1 MIDRK
6 KFDKL
11 VKEYQNY
18 FTNHKGENGESYWE
32 EEEFKWRGI
41 KTFQDNWD
49 LDAQDLS
56 DMIKRSLNGVS
67 HMMVS
72 QARFPEGMI
81 EGFAEREPETVRAM
95 FKDLFDES
103 KDIVERFHSFKQK
116 SAELLER
123 VGNGAKNHF
132 QDERT
137 IALYLWLRYPDKYYV
152 YQYTQARNLS
162 VALGSDHSIV
172 KGRLDS
178 NIREWLTLYNEVT
191 ELMKQK
197 PEVRSWETQDMT
209 AEHYPDP
216 EYRMLTTDFA
226 YCYTERILKEQKA
239 EQEWEPKDYDPGITV
254 ANWVSLLADKEVYHE
269 SAKTVIERLLDY
281 GGQATCTQLAQ
292 KYGDNANTYNV
303 NSIAFAKKVYEKTHC
318 KLAEREDESIR
329 WWSILYMGKK
339 ADKGDDGVYTWK
351 LRPELTEA
359 LKIVNGE
366 EVPDEDTDTTE
377 YTKKDFLEEVFISKA
392 KYDTIC
398 AILSRK
404 KNIILQGAPGVGK
417 TFTAKRLAYSI
428 MGEKDDKRIQ
438 FVQFHQNYSY
448 EDFVE
453 GYKPKEDE
461 DGFRLQ
467 PGLFKAFCETAE
479 YEPDKPYFLIIDE
492 INRGNLSKIF
502 GELLML
508 IEAGY
513 RGQKVKLAYSKQE
526 FSVPENLYI
535 IGMMN
540 TADRSLAMIDYALRR
555 RFSFIDME
563 PGFDTD
569 GFKAR
574 AKTYNNPA
582 FDELIEVISGTD
594 GLNAAIAG
602 DPTLGNGFCIG
613 HSYFV
618 LGDGETCSDEL
629 LRDIVNYDILPM
641 LQEYWFDDAKKYQ
654 EWADKLHKAVNDGI
668 E

>member
-49 LDAQDLS
+49 IEAQDLS
-56 DMIKRSLNGVS
+56 DMIKRSLSGVS

-81 EGFAEREPETVRAM
+81 EDFAEREPDTVRVM

-103 KDIVERFHSFKQK
+103 KDIIERFHSFKQK
-116 SAELLER
+116 SADLLER

-137 IALYLWLRYPDKYYV
+137 IALYLWLAYPEKYYV

-162 VALGSDHSIV
+162 IALGSDHRII

-178 NIREWLTLYNEVT
+178 NIREWLALYNEVT

-197 PEVRSWETQDMT
+197 PEVRSWETQGMT
-209 AEHYPDP
+209 AEHYSDP
-216 EYRMLTTDFA
+216 EYRMLATDLA

-239 EQEWEPKDYDPGITV
+239 EQEWEPKDYNPGITV

-269 SAKTVIERLLDY
+269 SAKTVIERLVDY

-339 ADKGDDGVYTWK
+339 ADKEDDGVYIWK
-351 LRPELTEA
+351 LRPELAEA

-377 YTKKDFLEEVFISKA
+377 YTKKDFLEEVFISEA
-392 KYDTIC
+392 KYDELY
-398 AILSRK
+398 AVLMRK
-404 KNIILQGAPGVGK
+404 QNIILQGAPGVGK
-417 TFTAKRLAYSI
+417 TFAAKRLAYSI
-428 MGEKDDKRIQ
+428 MGQKNEDHIE
-438 FVQFHQNYSY
+438 FLQFHQNYAY

-453 GYKPKEDE
+453 GYKPAATGFILQDGIFKRFCKEAADAPDE
-461 DGFRLQ
+461 KF
-467 PGLFKAFCETAE
+467 FF
-479 YEPDKPYFLIIDE
+479 IIDE

-508 IEAGY
+508 IEKDY
-513 RGQKVKLAYSKQE
+513 RGQAATLPYSGRS
-526 FSVPENLYI
+526 FTVPKNLYI

-555 RFSFIDME
+555 RFSFVDME

-569 GFKAR
+569 GFNEYLNSKSSDTMKALVEEI
-574 AKTYNNPA
+574 KQ
-582 FDELIEVISGTD
+582 
-594 GLNAAIAG
+594 LNDDIKEK
-602 DPTLGNGFCIG
+602 LGKGFCIG

-618 LGDGETCSDEL
+618 FDEPCSDAL
-629 LRDIVNYDILPM
+629 LKSIVNYDILPM
-641 LQEYWFDDAKKYQ
+641 LAEYWFDDEEQY
-654 EWADKLHKAVNDGI
+654 EMWASRLNGVFENGSK
-668 E
+668 

>member
-49 LDAQDLS
+49 LDTQNLS
-56 DMIKRSLNGVS
+56 DMIKRSLYGVS

-81 EGFAEREPETVRAM
+81 EDFAEREPDTVRAM

-116 SAELLER
+116 SADLLER
-123 VGNGAKNHF
+123 VGNGAKSHF

-162 VALGSDHSIV
+162 IALGSDHRII

-178 NIREWLTLYNEVT
+178 NIREWLALYNEVT

-197 PEVRSWETQDMT
+197 PVVRNWETQGMT
-209 AEHYPDP
+209 AVHYPDP
-216 EYRMLTTDFA
+216 EYRMLATDLA

-239 EQEWEPKDYDPGITV
+239 EQEWEPKDYNPGITV

-269 SAKTVIERLLDY
+269 SAKTVIERLVDY

-339 ADKGDDGVYTWK
+339 ADKEDDGVYIWK
-351 LRPELTEA
+351 LRPELAEA

-377 YTKKDFLEEVFISKA
+377 YTKKDFLEEVFISEA
-392 KYDTIC
+392 KYDELY
-398 AILSRK
+398 AVLMRK
-404 KNIILQGAPGVGK
+404 QNIILQGAPGVGK
-417 TFTAKRLAYSI
+417 TFAAKRLAYSI
-428 MGEKDDKRIQ
+428 MGAKNDDHIQ

-453 GYKPKEDE
+453 GYRPAASGFVRTDGIFKRFCIDAADAPDE
-461 DGFRLQ
+461 KF
-467 PGLFKAFCETAE
+467 FF
-479 YEPDKPYFLIIDE
+479 IIDE

-508 IEAGY
+508 IEKDY
-513 RGQKVKLAYSKQE
+513 RGQAATLPYSGRS
-526 FSVPENLYI
+526 FTVPKNLYI

-555 RFSFIDME
+555 RFSFVDME

-569 GFKAR
+569 GFKEYMNSKGSSTMKALV
-574 AKTYNNPA
+574 
-582 FDELIEVISGTD
+582 EEVKQ
-594 GLNAAIAG
+594 LNVDIKEK
-602 DPTLGNGFCIG
+602 LGKGFCIG

-618 LGDGETCSDEL
+618 FDEPCSDAL
-629 LRDIVNYDILPM
+629 LKNIVNYDILPM
-641 LQEYWFDDAKKYQ
+641 LAEYWFDDEEQY
-654 EWADKLHKAVNDGI
+654 EMWASRLNGVFENGSK
-668 E
+668 

>member
-49 LDAQDLS
+49 IEAQDLS
-56 DMIKRSLNGVS
+56 DMIKRSLSGVS

-81 EGFAEREPETVRAM
+81 EDFAEREPDTVRVM

-103 KDIVERFHSFKQK
+103 KDIIERFHSFKQK
-116 SAELLER
+116 SADLLER

-137 IALYLWLRYPDKYYV
+137 IALYLWLAYPEKYYV

-162 VALGSDHSIV
+162 IALGSDHRII

-178 NIREWLTLYNEVT
+178 NIREWLALYNEVT

-197 PEVRSWETQDMT
+197 PEVRNWETQGMT
-209 AEHYPDP
+209 AVHYPDP
-216 EYRMLTTDFA
+216 EYRMLATDLA

-239 EQEWEPKDYDPGITV
+239 ELEWEPKDYNPGITV
-254 ANWVSLLADKEVYHE
+254 ENWVSLLANKEVYHE

-318 KLAEREDESIR
+318 KLAEREDESVR

-339 ADKGDDGVYTWK
+339 ADKDDDGVYIWK
-351 LRPELTEA
+351 LRPELAEA

-377 YTKKDFLEEVFISKA
+377 YTKKDFLEEVFISEA
-392 KYDTIC
+392 KYDEMY
-398 AILSRK
+398 AVLMRK
-404 KNIILQGAPGVGK
+404 QNIILQGAPGVGK
-417 TFTAKRLAYSI
+417 TFAAKRLAYSI
-428 MGEKDDKRIQ
+428 MGAKNDDHIQ

-453 GYKPKEDE
+453 GYRPAASGFVRTDGIFKRFCIDAADAPDE
-461 DGFRLQ
+461 KF
-467 PGLFKAFCETAE
+467 FF
-479 YEPDKPYFLIIDE
+479 IIDE

-508 IEAGY
+508 IEKDY
-513 RGQKVKLAYSKQE
+513 RGQAATLPYSGRS
-526 FSVPENLYI
+526 FTVPKNLYI

-555 RFSFIDME
+555 RFSFVDME
-563 PGFDTD
+563 PGFDTK
-569 GFKAR
+569 GFKEYLSSKGNTTMGALVE
-574 AKTYNNPA
+574 KVE
-582 FDELIEVISGTD
+582 ELNEDIKQ
-594 GLNAAIAG
+594 
-602 DPTLGNGFCIG
+602 TLGKGFCIG

-618 LGDGETCSDEL
+618 FDEPCSDTL
-629 LRDIVNYDILPM
+629 LRSIVKYDILPM
-641 LQEYWFDDAKKYQ
+641 LAEYWFDDEEQY
-654 EWADKLHKAVNDGI
+654 ETWASRLNGVFNNGSK
-668 E
+668 

>member
-6 KFDKL
+6 RFDKL

-56 DMIKRSLNGVS
+56 DMIKRSLHGVS

-81 EGFAEREPETVRAM
+81 EDFAEREPDTVRAM

-116 SAELLER
+116 SADLLER

-162 VALGSDHSIV
+162 IALGSDHRII

-178 NIREWLTLYNEVT
+178 NIREWLALYNEVT

-197 PEVRSWETQDMT
+197 PEVRNWETQGMT
-209 AEHYPDP
+209 AVHYPDP
-216 EYRMLTTDFA
+216 EYRMLATDLA

-239 EQEWEPKDYDPGITV
+239 EQEWEPKDYNPSITV
-254 ANWVSLLADKEVYHE
+254 ENWVSLLANKEVYHE

-318 KLAEREDESIR
+318 KLAEREDESAR

-339 ADKGDDGVYTWK
+339 ADKDDDGVYIWK
-351 LRPELTEA
+351 LRPELAEA

-377 YTKKDFLEEVFISKA
+377 YTKKDFLEEVFISEA
-392 KYDTIC
+392 KYDEMY
-398 AILSRK
+398 AVLMRK
-404 KNIILQGAPGVGK
+404 QNIILQGAPGVGK
-417 TFTAKRLAYSI
+417 TFAAKRLAYSI
-428 MGEKDDKRIQ
+428 MGAKNDDHIQ

-453 GYKPKEDE
+453 GYRPAASGFVRTDGIFKRFCIDAADAPDE
-461 DGFRLQ
+461 KF
-467 PGLFKAFCETAE
+467 FF
-479 YEPDKPYFLIIDE
+479 IIDE

-508 IEAGY
+508 IEKDY
-513 RGQKVKLAYSKQE
+513 RGQAATLPYSGRS
-526 FSVPENLYI
+526 FTVPKNLYI

-555 RFSFIDME
+555 RFSFVDME

-569 GFKAR
+569 GFKEYMSSKGSSTMKALV
-574 AKTYNNPA
+574 
-582 FDELIEVISGTD
+582 EEVKQ
-594 GLNAAIAG
+594 LNVDIKEK
-602 DPTLGNGFCIG
+602 LGKGFCIG

-618 LGDGETCSDEL
+618 FDEPCSDAL
-629 LRDIVNYDILPM
+629 LKNIVNYDILPM
-641 LQEYWFDDAKKYQ
+641 LAEYWFDDEEQY
-654 EWADKLHKAVNDGI
+654 EMWASRLNGVFENGSK
-668 E
+668 

>member
-49 LDAQDLS
+49 IEAQDLS
-56 DMIKRSLNGVS
+56 DMIKRSLSGVS

-81 EGFAEREPETVRAM
+81 EDFAEREPDTVRVM

-103 KDIVERFHSFKQK
+103 KDIIERFHSFKQK
-116 SAELLER
+116 SADLLER

-137 IALYLWLRYPDKYYV
+137 IALYLWLAYPEKYYV

-162 VALGSDHSIV
+162 IALGSDHRII

-178 NIREWLTLYNEVT
+178 NIREWLALYNEVT

-197 PEVRSWETQDMT
+197 PEVRSWETQGMT
-209 AEHYPDP
+209 AEHYSDP
-216 EYRMLTTDFA
+216 EYRMLATDLA

-239 EQEWEPKDYDPGITV
+239 EQEWEPKDYNPGITV

-269 SAKTVIERLLDY
+269 SAKTVIERLVDY

-339 ADKGDDGVYTWK
+339 ADKEDDGVYIWK
-351 LRPELTEA
+351 LRPELAEA

-377 YTKKDFLEEVFISKA
+377 YTKKDFLEEVFISEA
-392 KYDTIC
+392 KYDELY
-398 AILSRK
+398 AVLMRK
-404 KNIILQGAPGVGK
+404 QNIILQGAPGVGK
-417 TFTAKRLAYSI
+417 TFAAKRLAYSI
-428 MGEKDDKRIQ
+428 MGQKNEDHIE
-438 FVQFHQNYSY
+438 FLQFHQNYAY

-453 GYKPKEDE
+453 GYKPAATGFILQDGIFKRFCKEAADAPDE
-461 DGFRLQ
+461 KF
-467 PGLFKAFCETAE
+467 FF
-479 YEPDKPYFLIIDE
+479 IIDE

-508 IEAGY
+508 IEKDY
-513 RGQKVKLAYSKQE
+513 RGQAATLPYSGRS
-526 FSVPENLYI
+526 FTVPKNLYI

-555 RFSFIDME
+555 RFSFVDME

-569 GFKAR
+569 GFKE
-574 AKTYNNPA
+574 Y
-582 FDELIEVISGTD
+582 
-594 GLNAAIAG
+594 LNSKSSDTMKALVEEIKQLN
-602 DPTLGNGFCIG
+602 DDIKEKLGKGFCIG

-618 LGDGETCSDEL
+618 FDEPCSDAL
-629 LRDIVNYDILPM
+629 LKSIVNYDILPM
-641 LQEYWFDDAKKYQ
+641 LAEYWFDDEEQY
-654 EWADKLHKAVNDGI
+654 EMWASRLNGVFENGSK
-668 E
+668 

>member
-18 FTNHKGENGESYWE
+18 FTNHKGEDGESYWD

-49 LDAQDLS
+49 LEAPDLA

-81 EGFAEREPETVRAM
+81 EGFAEREPDTVRAM

-116 SAELLER
+116 SADLLER

-162 VALGSDHSIV
+162 IALGSDHRII

-178 NIREWLTLYNEVT
+178 NIREWLALYNEVT

-197 PEVRSWETQDMT
+197 PEVRNWETQGMT
-209 AEHYPDP
+209 AVHYPDP
-216 EYRMLTTDFA
+216 EYRMLATDLA

-239 EQEWEPKDYDPGITV
+239 EQEWEPKDYNPGITV
-254 ANWVSLLADKEVYHE
+254 ENWVSLLANKEVYHE

-318 KLAEREDESIR
+318 KLAEREDESVR

-339 ADKGDDGVYTWK
+339 ADKDDDGVYIWK
-351 LRPELTEA
+351 LRPELAEA

-377 YTKKDFLEEVFISKA
+377 YTKKDFLEEVFISEA
-392 KYDTIC
+392 KYDEMY
-398 AILSRK
+398 AVLMRK
-404 KNIILQGAPGVGK
+404 QNIILQGAPGVGK
-417 TFTAKRLAYSI
+417 TFVAKRLAYSI
-428 MGEKDDKRIQ
+428 MGAKNDDHIQ

-453 GYKPKEDE
+453 GYRPAASGFIRTDGIFKRFCIDAADAPDE
-461 DGFRLQ
+461 KF
-467 PGLFKAFCETAE
+467 FF
-479 YEPDKPYFLIIDE
+479 IIDE

-508 IEAGY
+508 IEKDY
-513 RGQKVKLAYSKQE
+513 RGQAATLPYSGRS
-526 FSVPENLYI
+526 FTVPKNLYI

-555 RFSFIDME
+555 RFSFVDMA

-569 GFKAR
+569 GFKEYMNSKGSSTMKALV
-574 AKTYNNPA
+574 
-582 FDELIEVISGTD
+582 EEVKQ
-594 GLNAAIAG
+594 LNVDIKEK
-602 DPTLGNGFCIG
+602 LGKGFCIG

-618 LGDGETCSDEL
+618 FDEPCSDAL
-629 LRDIVNYDILPM
+629 LKNIVNYDILPM
-641 LQEYWFDDAKKYQ
+641 LAEYWFDDEEQY
-654 EWADKLHKAVNDGI
+654 EMWASRLNGVFENGSK
-668 E
+668 

>member
-49 LDAQDLS
+49 IEAEDLS

-81 EGFAEREPETVRAM
+81 EGFAEQEPDTVRAM

-116 SAELLER
+116 SADLLER

-162 VALGSDHSIV
+162 IALGSDHRII

-178 NIREWLTLYNEVT
+178 NIREWLALYNEVT

-197 PEVRSWETQDMT
+197 PEVRNWETQGMT
-209 AEHYPDP
+209 AVHYPDP
-216 EYRMLTTDFA
+216 EYRMLATDLA

-239 EQEWEPKDYDPGITV
+239 EQEWEPKDYTPGITV

-269 SAKTVIERLLDY
+269 SAKTVIERLVDY

-339 ADKGDDGVYTWK
+339 ADKEDDGVYIWK
-351 LRPELTEA
+351 LRPELAEA

-377 YTKKDFLEEVFISKA
+377 YTKKDFLEEVFISEA
-392 KYDTIC
+392 KYDEMY
-398 AILSRK
+398 AVLMRK
-404 KNIILQGAPGVGK
+404 QNIILQGAPGVGK
-417 TFTAKRLAYSI
+417 TFAAKRLAYSI
-428 MGEKDDKRIQ
+428 MGAKNDDHIQ

-453 GYKPKEDE
+453 GYRPAASGFVRTDGIFKRFCIDAADVPDE
-461 DGFRLQ
+461 KF
-467 PGLFKAFCETAE
+467 FF
-479 YEPDKPYFLIIDE
+479 IIDE

-508 IEAGY
+508 IEKDY
-513 RGQKVKLAYSKQE
+513 RGQAATLPYSGRS
-526 FSVPENLYI
+526 FTVPKNLYI

-569 GFKAR
+569 GFKEYMSSKGSSTMKALV
-574 AKTYNNPA
+574 
-582 FDELIEVISGTD
+582 EEVKQ
-594 GLNAAIAG
+594 LNVDIKEK
-602 DPTLGNGFCIG
+602 LGKGFCIG

-618 LGDGETCSDEL
+618 FDEPCSDEL
-629 LRDIVNYDILPM
+629 LKNIVNYDILPM
-641 LQEYWFDDAKKYQ
+641 LAEYWFDDEEQY
-654 EWADKLHKAVNDGI
+654 EMWASRLNGVFENGSK
-668 E
+668 

>member
-49 LDAQDLS
+49 IEAQDLS
-56 DMIKRSLNGVS
+56 DMIKRSLSGVS

-81 EGFAEREPETVRAM
+81 EDFAEREPDTVRVM

-103 KDIVERFHSFKQK
+103 KDIIERFHSFKQK
-116 SAELLER
+116 SADLLER

-137 IALYLWLRYPDKYYV
+137 IALYLWLAYPEKYYV

-162 VALGSDHSIV
+162 IALGSDHRII

-178 NIREWLTLYNEVT
+178 NIREWLALYNEVT

-197 PEVRSWETQDMT
+197 PEVRSWETQGMT
-209 AEHYPDP
+209 AEHYSDP
-216 EYRMLTTDFA
+216 EYRMLATDLA

-239 EQEWEPKDYDPGITV
+239 EQEWEPKDYNPGITV

-269 SAKTVIERLLDY
+269 SAKTVIERLVDY

-339 ADKGDDGVYTWK
+339 ANKEDDGVYIWK
-351 LRPELTEA
+351 LRPELAEA

-377 YTKKDFLEEVFISKA
+377 YTKKDFLEEVFISEA
-392 KYDTIC
+392 KYDELY
-398 AILSRK
+398 AVLMRK
-404 KNIILQGAPGVGK
+404 QNIILQGAPGVGK
-417 TFTAKRLAYSI
+417 TFAAKRLAYSI
-428 MGEKDDKRIQ
+428 MGQKNEDHIE
-438 FVQFHQNYSY
+438 FLQFHQNYAY

-453 GYKPKEDE
+453 GYKPAATGFILQDGIFKRFCKEAADAPDE
-461 DGFRLQ
+461 KF
-467 PGLFKAFCETAE
+467 FF
-479 YEPDKPYFLIIDE
+479 IIDE

-508 IEAGY
+508 IEKDY
-513 RGQKVKLAYSKQE
+513 RGQAAMLPYSGRS
-526 FSVPENLYI
+526 FTVPKNLYI

-555 RFSFIDME
+555 RFSFVDME
-563 PGFDTD
+563 PGFDTK
-569 GFKAR
+569 GFKEYLSSKGNTTMGALVE
-574 AKTYNNPA
+574 KVE
-582 FDELIEVISGTD
+582 ELNEDIKQ
-594 GLNAAIAG
+594 
-602 DPTLGNGFCIG
+602 TLGKGFCIG

-618 LGDGETCSDEL
+618 FDEPCSDTL
-629 LRDIVNYDILPM
+629 LRSIVKYDILPM
-641 LQEYWFDDAKKYQ
+641 LAEYWFDDEEQY
-654 EWADKLHKAVNDGI
+654 ETWASRLNGVFNNGSK
-668 E
+668 

>member
-49 LDAQDLS
+49 IEAQDLS
-56 DMIKRSLNGVS
+56 DMIKRSLSGVS

-81 EGFAEREPETVRAM
+81 EDFAEREPDTVRVM

-103 KDIVERFHSFKQK
+103 KDIIERFHSFKQK
-116 SAELLER
+116 SADLLER

-137 IALYLWLRYPDKYYV
+137 IALYLWLAYPEKYYV

-162 VALGSDHSIV
+162 IALGSDYRII

-178 NIREWLTLYNEVT
+178 NIREWLALYNEVT

-197 PEVRSWETQDMT
+197 PEVRSWETQGMT
-209 AEHYPDP
+209 AEHYSDP
-216 EYRMLTTDFA
+216 EYRMLATDLA

-239 EQEWEPKDYDPGITV
+239 EQEWEPKDYNPGITV

-269 SAKTVIERLLDY
+269 SAKTVIERLVDY

-339 ADKGDDGVYTWK
+339 ADKEDDGVYIWK
-351 LRPELTEA
+351 LRPELAEA

-377 YTKKDFLEEVFISKA
+377 YTKKDFLEEVFISEA
-392 KYDTIC
+392 KYDELY
-398 AILSRK
+398 AVLMRK
-404 KNIILQGAPGVGK
+404 QNIILQGAPGVGK
-417 TFTAKRLAYSI
+417 TFAAKRLAYSI
-428 MGEKDDKRIQ
+428 MGQKNEDHIE
-438 FVQFHQNYSY
+438 FLQFHQNYAY

-453 GYKPKEDE
+453 GYKPAATGFILQDGIFKRFCKEAADAPDE
-461 DGFRLQ
+461 KF
-467 PGLFKAFCETAE
+467 FF
-479 YEPDKPYFLIIDE
+479 IIDE

-508 IEAGY
+508 IEKDY
-513 RGQKVKLAYSKQE
+513 RGQAATLPYSGRS
-526 FSVPENLYI
+526 FTVPKNLYI

-555 RFSFIDME
+555 RFSFVDME
-563 PGFDTD
+563 PGFDTK
-569 GFKAR
+569 GFKEYLSSKGNTTMGALVE
-574 AKTYNNPA
+574 KVE
-582 FDELIEVISGTD
+582 ELNEDIKQ
-594 GLNAAIAG
+594 
-602 DPTLGNGFCIG
+602 TLGKGFCIG

-618 LGDGETCSDEL
+618 FDEPCSDTL
-629 LRDIVNYDILPM
+629 LRSIVKYDILPM
-641 LQEYWFDDAKKYQ
+641 LAEYWFDDEEQY
-654 EWADKLHKAVNDGI
+654 ETWASRLNGVFNNGSK
-668 E
+668 

>member
-81 EGFAEREPETVRAM
+81 EGFAEQEPDTVRAM

-116 SAELLER
+116 SADLLER

-162 VALGSDHSIV
+162 IALGSDHRII

-178 NIREWLTLYNEVT
+178 NIREWLALYNEVT

-197 PEVRSWETQDMT
+197 PEVRSWETQGMT
-209 AEHYPDP
+209 AEHYSDP
-216 EYRMLTTDFA
+216 EYRMLATDLA

-239 EQEWEPKDYDPGITV
+239 EQEWEPKDYTPGITV
-254 ANWVSLLADKEVYHE
+254 ANWVSLLADKEVYPE
-269 SAKTVIERLLDY
+269 SAKTVIERLVDY

-339 ADKGDDGVYTWK
+339 ANKEDDGVYIWK
-351 LRPELTEA
+351 LRPELAEA

-377 YTKKDFLEEVFISKA
+377 YTKKDFLEEVFISEA
-392 KYDTIC
+392 KYDEMY
-398 AILSRK
+398 AVLMRK
-404 KNIILQGAPGVGK
+404 QNIILQGAPGVGK
-417 TFTAKRLAYSI
+417 TFAAKRLAYSI
-428 MGEKDDKRIQ
+428 MGAKNDDHIQ

-453 GYKPKEDE
+453 GYRPAASGFIRTDGIFKRFCHDAVDAPDE
-461 DGFRLQ
+461 KF
-467 PGLFKAFCETAE
+467 FF
-479 YEPDKPYFLIIDE
+479 IIDE

-508 IEAGY
+508 IEKDY
-513 RGQKVKLAYSKQE
+513 RAQAATLPYSGRS
-526 FSVPENLYI
+526 FTVPKNLYI

-569 GFKAR
+569 GFKEYMSSKGSSTMKALV
-574 AKTYNNPA
+574 
-582 FDELIEVISGTD
+582 EEVKQ
-594 GLNAAIAG
+594 LNVDIKEK
-602 DPTLGNGFCIG
+602 LGKGFCIG

-618 LGDGETCSDEL
+618 FDEPCSDAL
-629 LRDIVNYDILPM
+629 LKNMVNYDILPM
-641 LQEYWFDDAKKYQ
+641 LAEYWYDDEEQY
-654 EWADKLHKAVNDGI
+654 EMWASRLNGVFENGSK
-668 E
+668 

>member
-18 FTNHKGENGESYWE
+18 FTNHKGEDGESYWD

-49 LDAQDLS
+49 LEAPDLA

-81 EGFAEREPETVRAM
+81 EGFAEREPDTVRAM

-116 SAELLER
+116 SADLLER

-152 YQYTQARNLS
+152 YQYTQARNFS
-162 VALGSDHSIV
+162 IALGSDHRII

-178 NIREWLTLYNEVT
+178 NIREWLALYNEVT

-197 PEVRSWETQDMT
+197 PEVRNWETQGMT

-216 EYRMLTTDFA
+216 EYRMLATDLA
-226 YCYTERILKEQKA
+226 YCYTERILKGQKE
-239 EQEWEPKDYDPGITV
+239 EQEWEPKDYNPGITV
-254 ANWVSLLADKEVYHE
+254 ANWISLLANKEVYHE
-269 SAKTVIERLLDY
+269 SAKTVIERLVDY

-339 ADKGDDGVYTWK
+339 ADKEDDGVYIWK
-351 LRPELTEA
+351 LRPELAEA

-377 YTKKDFLEEVFISKA
+377 YTKKDFLEEVFISEA
-392 KYDTIC
+392 KYDEMY
-398 AILSRK
+398 AVLMRK
-404 KNIILQGAPGVGK
+404 QNIILQGAPGVGK
-417 TFTAKRLAYSI
+417 TFVAKRLAYSI
-428 MGEKDDKRIQ
+428 MGAKNDDHIQ

-453 GYKPKEDE
+453 GYRPDASGFIRTDGIFKRFCIDAADAPDE
-461 DGFRLQ
+461 KF
-467 PGLFKAFCETAE
+467 FF
-479 YEPDKPYFLIIDE
+479 IIDE

-508 IEAGY
+508 IEKDY
-513 RGQKVKLAYSKQE
+513 RGQAATLPYSGRS
-526 FSVPENLYI
+526 FTVPKNLYI

-555 RFSFIDME
+555 RFSFVDMA

-569 GFKAR
+569 GFKEYMNSKGSSTMKALV
-574 AKTYNNPA
+574 
-582 FDELIEVISGTD
+582 EEVKQ
-594 GLNAAIAG
+594 LNVDIKEK
-602 DPTLGNGFCIG
+602 LGKGFCIG

-618 LGDGETCSDEL
+618 FDEPCSDAL
-629 LRDIVNYDILPM
+629 LKNIVNYDILPM
-641 LQEYWFDDAKKYQ
+641 LAEYWFDDEEQY
-654 EWADKLHKAVNDGI
+654 EMWASRLNGVFENGSK
-668 E
+668 

>member
-11 VKEYQNY
+11 VKKYQNY

-32 EEEFKWRGI
+32 EEKFKWRGI

-49 LDAQDLS
+49 LDTQNLS
-56 DMIKRSLNGVS
+56 DMIKRSLYGVS

-81 EGFAEREPETVRAM
+81 EDFAEREPDTVRAM

-116 SAELLER
+116 SADLLER

-162 VALGSDHSIV
+162 IALGSDHRII

-178 NIREWLTLYNEVT
+178 NIREWLALYNEVT

-197 PEVRSWETQDMT
+197 PVVRNWETQGMT
-209 AEHYPDP
+209 AVHYPDP
-216 EYRMLTTDFA
+216 EYRMLATDLA

-239 EQEWEPKDYDPGITV
+239 EQEWEPKDYNPGITV

-269 SAKTVIERLLDY
+269 SAKTVIERLVDY

-339 ADKGDDGVYTWK
+339 ADKEDDGVYIWK
-351 LRPELTEA
+351 LRPELAEA

-377 YTKKDFLEEVFISKA
+377 YTKKDFLEEVFISET
-392 KYDTIC
+392 KYDELY
-398 AILSRK
+398 AVLMRK
-404 KNIILQGAPGVGK
+404 QNIILQGAPGVGK
-417 TFTAKRLAYSI
+417 TFAAKRLAYSI
-428 MGEKDDKRIQ
+428 MGAKNDDHIQ

-453 GYKPKEDE
+453 GYRPAASGFVRTDGIFKRFCIDAADAPDE
-461 DGFRLQ
+461 KF
-467 PGLFKAFCETAE
+467 FF
-479 YEPDKPYFLIIDE
+479 IIDE

-508 IEAGY
+508 IEKDY
-513 RGQKVKLAYSKQE
+513 RGQAATLPYSGRS
-526 FSVPENLYI
+526 FTVPKNLYI

-555 RFSFIDME
+555 RFSFVDME

-569 GFKAR
+569 GFKEYMNSKGSSTMKALV
-574 AKTYNNPA
+574 
-582 FDELIEVISGTD
+582 EEVKQ
-594 GLNAAIAG
+594 LNVDIKEK
-602 DPTLGNGFCIG
+602 LGKGFCIG

-618 LGDGETCSDEL
+618 FDEPCSDAL
-629 LRDIVNYDILPM
+629 LKNIVNYDILPM
-641 LQEYWFDDAKKYQ
+641 LAEYWFDDEEQY
-654 EWADKLHKAVNDGI
+654 EMWASRLNGVFENGSK
-668 E
+668 

>member
-49 LDAQDLS
+49 IEAQDLS
-56 DMIKRSLNGVS
+56 DMIKRSLSGVS

-81 EGFAEREPETVRAM
+81 EDFAEREPDTVRVM

-103 KDIVERFHSFKQK
+103 KDIIERFHSFKQK
-116 SAELLER
+116 SADLLER

-137 IALYLWLRYPDKYYV
+137 IALYLWLAYPEKYYV

-162 VALGSDHSIV
+162 IALGSDHRII

-178 NIREWLTLYNEVT
+178 NIREWLALYNEVT

-197 PEVRSWETQDMT
+197 PEVRSWETQGMT
-209 AEHYPDP
+209 AEHYSDP
-216 EYRMLTTDFA
+216 EYRMLATDLA

-239 EQEWEPKDYDPGITV
+239 EQEWEPKDYNPGITV

-269 SAKTVIERLLDY
+269 SAKTVIERLVDY

-339 ADKGDDGVYTWK
+339 ADKEDDGVYIWK
-351 LRPELTEA
+351 LRPELAEA

-377 YTKKDFLEEVFISKA
+377 YTKKDFLEEVFISEA
-392 KYDTIC
+392 KYDEMY
-398 AILSRK
+398 AVLMRK
-404 KNIILQGAPGVGK
+404 QNIILQGAPGVGK
-417 TFTAKRLAYSI
+417 TFAAKRLAYSI
-428 MGEKDDKRIQ
+428 MGAKNDDHIQ

-453 GYKPKEDE
+453 GYRPAASGFVRTDGIFKRFCIDAADAPDE
-461 DGFRLQ
+461 KF
-467 PGLFKAFCETAE
+467 FF
-479 YEPDKPYFLIIDE
+479 IIDE

-508 IEAGY
+508 IEKDY
-513 RGQKVKLAYSKQE
+513 RGQAATLPYSGRS
-526 FSVPENLYI
+526 FTVPKNLYI

-540 TADRSLAMIDYALRR
+540 TADRSLAMIDHALRR
-555 RFSFIDME
+555 RFSFVDME

-569 GFKAR
+569 GFKEYMNSKGSSTMKALV
-574 AKTYNNPA
+574 
-582 FDELIEVISGTD
+582 EEVKQ
-594 GLNAAIAG
+594 LNVDIKEK
-602 DPTLGNGFCIG
+602 LGKGFCIG

-618 LGDGETCSDEL
+618 FDEPCSDAL
-629 LRDIVNYDILPM
+629 LKNIVNYDILPM
-641 LQEYWFDDAKKYQ
+641 LAEYWFDDEEQY
-654 EWADKLHKAVNDGI
+654 EMWASRLNGVFENGSK
-668 E
+668 

>member
-11 VKEYQNY
+11 VKKYQNY

-49 LDAQDLS
+49 LDTQNLS
-56 DMIKRSLNGVS
+56 DMIKRSLYGVS

-81 EGFAEREPETVRAM
+81 EDFAEREPDTVRAM

-103 KDIVERFHSFKQK
+103 RDIVERFHSFKQK
-116 SAELLER
+116 SADLLER

-162 VALGSDHSIV
+162 IALGSDHRII

-178 NIREWLTLYNEVT
+178 NIREWLALYNEVT

-197 PEVRSWETQDMT
+197 PVVRNWETQGMT
-209 AEHYPDP
+209 AVHYPDP
-216 EYRMLTTDFA
+216 EYRMLATDLA

-239 EQEWEPKDYDPGITV
+239 EQEWEPKDYNPGITV

-269 SAKTVIERLLDY
+269 SAKTVIERLVDY

-339 ADKGDDGVYTWK
+339 ADKEDDGVYIWK
-351 LRPELTEA
+351 LRPELAEA

-377 YTKKDFLEEVFISKA
+377 YTKKDFLEEVFISEA
-392 KYDTIC
+392 KYDELY
-398 AILSRK
+398 AVLMRK
-404 KNIILQGAPGVGK
+404 QNIILQGAPGVGK
-417 TFTAKRLAYSI
+417 TFAAKRLAYSI
-428 MGEKDDKRIQ
+428 MGAKNDDHIQ

-453 GYKPKEDE
+453 GYRPAASGFVRTDGIFKRFCIDAADAPDE
-461 DGFRLQ
+461 KF
-467 PGLFKAFCETAE
+467 FF
-479 YEPDKPYFLIIDE
+479 IIDE

-508 IEAGY
+508 IEKDY
-513 RGQKVKLAYSKQE
+513 RGQAATLPYSGRS
-526 FSVPENLYI
+526 FTVPKNLYI

-555 RFSFIDME
+555 RFSFVDME

-569 GFKAR
+569 GFKEYMNSKGSSTMKALV
-574 AKTYNNPA
+574 
-582 FDELIEVISGTD
+582 EEVKQ
-594 GLNAAIAG
+594 LNVDIKEK
-602 DPTLGNGFCIG
+602 LGKGFCIG

-618 LGDGETCSDEL
+618 FDEPCSDAL
-629 LRDIVNYDILPM
+629 LKNIVNYDIFPM
-641 LQEYWFDDAKKYQ
+641 LAEYWFDDEEQY
-654 EWADKLHKAVNDGI
+654 EMWASRLNGVFENGSK
-668 E
+668 

>member
-49 LDAQDLS
+49 LDAQNFS
-56 DMIKRSLNGVS
+56 DMIKRSLRGVS

-81 EGFAEREPETVRAM
+81 EGFAEREPDTVRAM

-116 SAELLER
+116 SADLLER

-162 VALGSDHSIV
+162 IALGSDHRII

-178 NIREWLTLYNEVT
+178 NIREWLALYNEVT
-191 ELMKQK
+191 ELMEQK
-197 PEVRSWETQDMT
+197 PEVRNWETQGMT
-209 AEHYPDP
+209 AVHYPDP
-216 EYRMLTTDFA
+216 EYRMLATDLA

-239 EQEWEPKDYDPGITV
+239 EQEWEPKDYNPGITV
-254 ANWVSLLADKEVYHE
+254 ENWVSLLANNEVYHE

-339 ADKGDDGVYTWK
+339 ANKEDDGVYIWK
-351 LRPELTEA
+351 LRPELAEA

-377 YTKKDFLEEVFISKA
+377 YTKKDFLEEVFISEA
-392 KYDTIC
+392 KYDEMY
-398 AILSRK
+398 AVLMRK
-404 KNIILQGAPGVGK
+404 QNIILQGAPGVGK
-417 TFTAKRLAYSI
+417 TFAAKRLAYSI
-428 MGEKDDKRIQ
+428 MGAKNDDHIQ

-453 GYKPKEDE
+453 GYRPAASGFVRTDGIFKRFCIDAADAPDE
-461 DGFRLQ
+461 KF
-467 PGLFKAFCETAE
+467 FF
-479 YEPDKPYFLIIDE
+479 IIDE

-508 IEAGY
+508 IEKDY
-513 RGQKVKLAYSKQE
+513 RGQAATLPYSGRS
-526 FSVPENLYI
+526 FTVPKNLYI

-555 RFSFIDME
+555 RFSFVDME

-569 GFKAR
+569 GFKEYMNSKGSSTMKALV
-574 AKTYNNPA
+574 
-582 FDELIEVISGTD
+582 EEVKQ
-594 GLNAAIAG
+594 LNVDIKEK
-602 DPTLGNGFCIG
+602 LGKGFCIG

-618 LGDGETCSDEL
+618 FDEPCSDAL
-629 LRDIVNYDILPM
+629 LKNIVNYDILPM
-641 LQEYWFDDAKKYQ
+641 LAEYWFDDEEQY
-654 EWADKLHKAVNDGI
+654 EMWASRLNGVFENGSK
-668 E
+668 

>member
-41 KTFQDNWD
+41 KTFQDNWNIE
-49 LDAQDLS
+49 AQDLS
-56 DMIKRSLNGVS
+56 DMIKRSLSGVS

-81 EGFAEREPETVRAM
+81 EDFAEREPDTVRVM

-103 KDIVERFHSFKQK
+103 KDIIERFHSFKQK
-116 SAELLER
+116 SADLLER

-137 IALYLWLRYPDKYYV
+137 IALYLWLAYPEKYYV

-162 VALGSDHSIV
+162 IALGSDHRII

-178 NIREWLTLYNEVT
+178 NIREWLALYNEVT

-197 PEVRSWETQDMT
+197 PEVRSWETQGMT
-209 AEHYPDP
+209 AEHYSDP
-216 EYRMLTTDFA
+216 EYRMLATDLA

-239 EQEWEPKDYDPGITV
+239 EQEWEPKDYNPGITV

-269 SAKTVIERLLDY
+269 SAKTVIERLVDY

-339 ADKGDDGVYTWK
+339 ADKEDDGVYIWK
-351 LRPELTEA
+351 LRPELAEA

-377 YTKKDFLEEVFISKA
+377 YTKKDFLEEVFISEA
-392 KYDTIC
+392 KYDELY
-398 AILSRK
+398 AVLMRK
-404 KNIILQGAPGVGK
+404 QNIILQGAPGVGK
-417 TFTAKRLAYSI
+417 TFAAKRLAYSI
-428 MGEKDDKRIQ
+428 MGQKNEDHIE
-438 FVQFHQNYSY
+438 FLQFHQNYAY

-453 GYKPKEDE
+453 GYKPAATGFILQDGIFKRFCKEAADAPDE
-461 DGFRLQ
+461 KF
-467 PGLFKAFCETAE
+467 FF
-479 YEPDKPYFLIIDE
+479 IIDE

-508 IEAGY
+508 IEKDY
-513 RGQKVKLAYSKQE
+513 RGQAAMLPYSGRS
-526 FSVPENLYI
+526 FTVPKNLYI

-555 RFSFIDME
+555 RFSFVDME
-563 PGFDTD
+563 PGFDTK
-569 GFKAR
+569 GFKEYLSSKGNTTMGALVE
-574 AKTYNNPA
+574 KVE
-582 FDELIEVISGTD
+582 ELNEDIKQ
-594 GLNAAIAG
+594 
-602 DPTLGNGFCIG
+602 TLGKGFCIG

-618 LGDGETCSDEL
+618 FDEPCSDTL
-629 LRDIVNYDILPM
+629 LRSIVKYDILPM
-641 LQEYWFDDAKKYQ
+641 LAEYWFDDEEQY
-654 EWADKLHKAVNDGI
+654 ETWASRLNGVFNNGSK
-668 E
+668 

>member
-49 LDAQDLS
+49 LDTQNLS
-56 DMIKRSLNGVS
+56 DMIKRSLYGVS

-81 EGFAEREPETVRAM
+81 EDFAEREPDTVRAM

-116 SAELLER
+116 SANLLER

-162 VALGSDHSIV
+162 IALGSDHRII

-178 NIREWLTLYNEVT
+178 NIREWLALYNEVT

-197 PEVRSWETQDMT
+197 PEVRNWETQGMT
-209 AEHYPDP
+209 AVHYPDP
-216 EYRMLTTDFA
+216 EYRMLATDLA

-239 EQEWEPKDYDPGITV
+239 EQEWEPKDYNPGITV
-254 ANWVSLLADKEVYHE
+254 ENWVSLLANNEVYHE

-339 ADKGDDGVYTWK
+339 ANKEDDGVYIWK
-351 LRPELTEA
+351 LRPELAEA

-377 YTKKDFLEEVFISKA
+377 YTKKDFLEEVFISEA
-392 KYDTIC
+392 KYDEMY
-398 AILSRK
+398 AVLMRK
-404 KNIILQGAPGVGK
+404 QNIILQGAPGVGK
-417 TFTAKRLAYSI
+417 TFAAKRLAYSI
-428 MGEKDDKRIQ
+428 MGAKNDDHIQ

-453 GYKPKEDE
+453 GYRPAASGFVRTDGIFKRFCIDAADAPDE
-461 DGFRLQ
+461 KF
-467 PGLFKAFCETAE
+467 FF
-479 YEPDKPYFLIIDE
+479 IIDE

-508 IEAGY
+508 IEKDY
-513 RGQKVKLAYSKQE
+513 RGQAATLPYSGRS
-526 FSVPENLYI
+526 FTVPKNLYI

-555 RFSFIDME
+555 RFSFVDMK

-569 GFKAR
+569 GFKEYMNSKGSSTMKALV
-574 AKTYNNPA
+574 
-582 FDELIEVISGTD
+582 EEVKQ
-594 GLNAAIAG
+594 LNVDIKEK
-602 DPTLGNGFCIG
+602 LGKGFCIG

-618 LGDGETCSDEL
+618 FDEPCSDAL
-629 LRDIVNYDILPM
+629 LRNIVNFDILPM
-641 LQEYWFDDAKKYQ
+641 LAEYWFDDEEQY
-654 EWADKLHKAVNDGI
+654 EMWASRLNGVFENGSK
-668 E
+668 

>member
-11 VKEYQNY
+11 VKKYQNY

-49 LDAQDLS
+49 LDTQNLS
-56 DMIKRSLNGVS
+56 DMIKRSLYGVS

-81 EGFAEREPETVRAM
+81 EDFAEREPDTVRAM

-116 SAELLER
+116 SADLLER

-162 VALGSDHSIV
+162 IALGSDHRII

-178 NIREWLTLYNEVT
+178 NIREWLALYNEVT

-197 PEVRSWETQDMT
+197 PVVRNWETQGMT
-209 AEHYPDP
+209 AVHYPDP
-216 EYRMLTTDFA
+216 EYRMLATDLA

-239 EQEWEPKDYDPGITV
+239 EQEWEPKDYNPGITV
-254 ANWVSLLADKEVYHE
+254 ANWVSVLADKEVYHE
-269 SAKTVIERLLDY
+269 SAKTVIERLVDY

-339 ADKGDDGVYTWK
+339 ADKEDDGVYIWK
-351 LRPELTEA
+351 LRPELAEA

-377 YTKKDFLEEVFISKA
+377 YTKKDFLEEVFISEA
-392 KYDTIC
+392 KYDELY
-398 AILSRK
+398 AVLMRK
-404 KNIILQGAPGVGK
+404 QNIILQGAPGVGK
-417 TFTAKRLAYSI
+417 TFAAKRLAYSI
-428 MGEKDDKRIQ
+428 MGAKNDDHIQ

-453 GYKPKEDE
+453 GYRPAASGFVRTDGIFKRFCIDAADAPDE
-461 DGFRLQ
+461 KF
-467 PGLFKAFCETAE
+467 FF
-479 YEPDKPYFLIIDE
+479 IIDE

-508 IEAGY
+508 IEKDY
-513 RGQKVKLAYSKQE
+513 RGQAATLPYSGRS
-526 FSVPENLYI
+526 FTVPKNLYI

-555 RFSFIDME
+555 RFSFVDME

-569 GFKAR
+569 GFKEYMNSKGSSTMKALV
-574 AKTYNNPA
+574 
-582 FDELIEVISGTD
+582 EEVKQ
-594 GLNAAIAG
+594 LNVDIKEK
-602 DPTLGNGFCIG
+602 LGKGFCIG

-618 LGDGETCSDEL
+618 FDEPCSDAL
-629 LRDIVNYDILPM
+629 LKNIVNYDILPM
-641 LQEYWFDDAKKYQ
+641 LAEYWFDDEEQY
-654 EWADKLHKAVNDGI
+654 EMWASRLNGVFENGSK
-668 E
+668 

>member
-18 FTNHKGENGESYWE
+18 FTNHKGENCESYWE

-49 LDAQDLS
+49 LDTQNLS
-56 DMIKRSLNGVS
+56 DMIKRSLYGVS

-81 EGFAEREPETVRAM
+81 EDFAEREPDTVRAM

-116 SAELLER
+116 SADLLER

-162 VALGSDHSIV
+162 IALGSDHRII

-178 NIREWLTLYNEVT
+178 NIREWLALYNEVT

-197 PEVRSWETQDMT
+197 PEVRNWETQGMT
-209 AEHYPDP
+209 AVHYPDP
-216 EYRMLTTDFA
+216 EYRMLATDLA

-239 EQEWEPKDYDPGITV
+239 EQEWEPKDYNPGITV
-254 ANWVSLLADKEVYHE
+254 ENWVSLLANNEVYHE
-269 SAKTVIERLLDY
+269 SAKTVIERLVDY

-339 ADKGDDGVYTWK
+339 ADKEDDGVYIWK
-351 LRPELTEA
+351 LRPELAEA
-359 LKIVNGE
+359 LKIVYGE

-377 YTKKDFLEEVFISKA
+377 YTKKDFLEEVFISEA
-392 KYDTIC
+392 KYDELY
-398 AILSRK
+398 AVLMRK
-404 KNIILQGAPGVGK
+404 QNIILQGAPGVGK
-417 TFTAKRLAYSI
+417 TFAAKRLAYSI
-428 MGEKDDKRIQ
+428 MGQKNEDHIE
-438 FVQFHQNYSY
+438 FLQFHQNYAY

-453 GYKPKEDE
+453 GYKPAATGFILQDGIFKRFCKEAADAPDE
-461 DGFRLQ
+461 KF
-467 PGLFKAFCETAE
+467 FF
-479 YEPDKPYFLIIDE
+479 IIDE

-508 IEAGY
+508 IEKDY
-513 RGQKVKLAYSKQE
+513 RGQAATLPYSGRS
-526 FSVPENLYI
+526 FTVPKNLYI

-555 RFSFIDME
+555 RFSFVDME

-569 GFKAR
+569 GFKE
-574 AKTYNNPA
+574 Y
-582 FDELIEVISGTD
+582 
-594 GLNAAIAG
+594 LNSKSSDTMKALVEEIKQLN
-602 DPTLGNGFCIG
+602 DDIKEKLGKGFCIG

-618 LGDGETCSDEL
+618 FDEPCSDAL
-629 LRDIVNYDILPM
+629 LKSIVNYDILPM
-641 LQEYWFDDAKKYQ
+641 LAEYWFDDEEQY
-654 EWADKLHKAVNDGI
+654 EMWASHLNGVFENGSK
-668 E
+668 

>member
-6 KFDKL
+6 KFDNL

-49 LDAQDLS
+49 LDAQNLS
-56 DMIKRSLNGVS
+56 DMIKHSLYGVS

-81 EGFAEREPETVRAM
+81 EGFAEREPDTVRAM

-116 SAELLER
+116 SADLLER

-162 VALGSDHSIV
+162 IALGSDHRII

-178 NIREWLTLYNEVT
+178 NIREWLALYNEVT
-191 ELMKQK
+191 ELMEQK
-197 PEVRSWETQDMT
+197 PEVRNWETQGMT
-209 AEHYPDP
+209 AVHYPDP
-216 EYRMLTTDFA
+216 EYRMLATDLA

-239 EQEWEPKDYDPGITV
+239 EQEWEPKDYNPGITV
-254 ANWVSLLADKEVYHE
+254 ENWVSLLANNEVYHE

-339 ADKGDDGVYTWK
+339 ANKEDDGVYIWK
-351 LRPELTEA
+351 LRPELAEA

-377 YTKKDFLEEVFISKA
+377 YTKKDFLEEVFISEA
-392 KYDTIC
+392 KYDEMY
-398 AILSRK
+398 AVLMRK
-404 KNIILQGAPGVGK
+404 QNIILQGAPGVGK
-417 TFTAKRLAYSI
+417 TFAAKRLAYSI
-428 MGEKDDKRIQ
+428 MGAKNDDHIQ

-453 GYKPKEDE
+453 GYRPAASGFVRTDGIFKRFCIDAADAPDE
-461 DGFRLQ
+461 KF
-467 PGLFKAFCETAE
+467 FF
-479 YEPDKPYFLIIDE
+479 IIDE

-508 IEAGY
+508 IEKDY
-513 RGQKVKLAYSKQE
+513 RGQAATLPYSGRS
-526 FSVPENLYI
+526 FTVPKNLYI

-555 RFSFIDME
+555 RFSFVDME

-569 GFKAR
+569 GFKEYMNSKGSSTMKALV
-574 AKTYNNPA
+574 
-582 FDELIEVISGTD
+582 EEVKQ
-594 GLNAAIAG
+594 LNVDIKEK
-602 DPTLGNGFCIG
+602 LGKGFCIG

-618 LGDGETCSDEL
+618 FDEPCSDAL
-629 LRDIVNYDILPM
+629 LKNIVNYDILPM
-641 LQEYWFDDAKKYQ
+641 LAEYWFDDEEQY
-654 EWADKLHKAVNDGI
+654 EMWASRLNGVFENGSK
-668 E
+668 

>member
-49 LDAQDLS
+49 IEAEDLS

-81 EGFAEREPETVRAM
+81 EGFAEQEPDTVRAM

-116 SAELLER
+116 SADLLER

-162 VALGSDHSIV
+162 IALGSDHRII

-178 NIREWLTLYNEVT
+178 NIREWMALYNEVT

-197 PEVRSWETQDMT
+197 LEVRNWETQGMT
-209 AEHYPDP
+209 AVHYPDP
-216 EYRMLTTDFA
+216 EYRMLATDLA

-239 EQEWEPKDYDPGITV
+239 EQEWEPKDYTPGITV

-269 SAKTVIERLLDY
+269 SAKTVIERLVDY

-318 KLAEREDESIR
+318 KLAEREDESVR

-339 ADKGDDGVYTWK
+339 ADKDDDGVYIWK
-351 LRPELTEA
+351 LRPELAEA

-377 YTKKDFLEEVFISKA
+377 YTKKDFLEEVFISEA
-392 KYDTIC
+392 KYDEMY
-398 AILSRK
+398 AVLMRK
-404 KNIILQGAPGVGK
+404 QNIILQGAPGVGK
-417 TFTAKRLAYSI
+417 TFAAKRLAYSI
-428 MGEKDDKRIQ
+428 MGAKNDDHIQ

-453 GYKPKEDE
+453 GYRPAASGFVRTDGIFKRFCKDAADAPDE
-461 DGFRLQ
+461 KF
-467 PGLFKAFCETAE
+467 FF
-479 YEPDKPYFLIIDE
+479 IIDE

-508 IEAGY
+508 IEKNY
-513 RGQKVKLAYSKQE
+513 RGQAATLPYSGRS
-526 FSVPENLYI
+526 FTVPKNLYI

-569 GFKAR
+569 GFKEYMSSKGSSTMKALV
-574 AKTYNNPA
+574 
-582 FDELIEVISGTD
+582 EEVKQ
-594 GLNAAIAG
+594 LNVDIKEK
-602 DPTLGNGFCIG
+602 LGKGFCIG

-618 LGDGETCSDEL
+618 FDEPCSDEL
-629 LRDIVNYDILPM
+629 LKNIVNYDILPM
-641 LQEYWFDDAKKYQ
+641 LAEYWFDDEEPY
-654 EWADKLHKAVNDGI
+654 EMWASRLNGVFENGSK
-668 E
+668 

>member
-18 FTNHKGENGESYWE
+18 FTNHKGENGENYWE

-49 LDAQDLS
+49 IEAQDLS
-56 DMIKRSLNGVS
+56 DMIKRSLSGVS

-81 EGFAEREPETVRAM
+81 EDFAEREPETVRVM

-103 KDIVERFHSFKQK
+103 KDIIERFHSFKQK
-116 SAELLER
+116 SADLLER

-137 IALYLWLRYPDKYYV
+137 IALYLWLAYPEKYYV

-162 VALGSDHSIV
+162 IALGSDHRII

-178 NIREWLTLYNEVT
+178 NIREWLALYNEVT

-197 PEVRSWETQDMT
+197 PEVRSWETQGMT
-209 AEHYPDP
+209 AEHYSDP
-216 EYRMLTTDFA
+216 EYRMLATDLA

-239 EQEWEPKDYDPGITV
+239 EQEWEPKDYNPGITV

-269 SAKTVIERLLDY
+269 SAKTVIERLVDY

-339 ADKGDDGVYTWK
+339 ADKEDDGVYIWK
-351 LRPELTEA
+351 LRPELAEA

-377 YTKKDFLEEVFISKA
+377 YTKKDFLEEVFISEA
-392 KYDTIC
+392 KYDELY
-398 AILSRK
+398 AVLMRK
-404 KNIILQGAPGVGK
+404 QNIILQGAPGVGK
-417 TFTAKRLAYSI
+417 TFAAKRLAYSI
-428 MGEKDDKRIQ
+428 MGQKNEDHIE
-438 FVQFHQNYSY
+438 FLQFHQNYAY

-453 GYKPKEDE
+453 GYKPAATGFILQDGTFKRFCKEAADAPDE
-461 DGFRLQ
+461 KF
-467 PGLFKAFCETAE
+467 FF
-479 YEPDKPYFLIIDE
+479 IIDE

-508 IEAGY
+508 IEKDY
-513 RGQKVKLAYSKQE
+513 RGQAATLPYSGRS
-526 FSVPENLYI
+526 FTVPKNLYI

-555 RFSFIDME
+555 RFSFVDME

-569 GFKAR
+569 GFKE
-574 AKTYNNPA
+574 Y
-582 FDELIEVISGTD
+582 
-594 GLNAAIAG
+594 LNSKSSDTMKALVEEIKQLN
-602 DPTLGNGFCIG
+602 DDIKEKLGKGFCIG

-618 LGDGETCSDEL
+618 FDEPCSDAL
-629 LRDIVNYDILPM
+629 LKSIVNYDILPM
-641 LQEYWFDDAKKYQ
+641 LAEYWFDDEEQY
-654 EWADKLHKAVNDGI
+654 EMWASRLNGVFENGSK
-668 E
+668 

>member
-49 LDAQDLS
+49 LDTQNLS
-56 DMIKRSLNGVS
+56 DMIKRSLYGVS

-81 EGFAEREPETVRAM
+81 EDFAEREPDTVRAM

-116 SAELLER
+116 SADLLER

-137 IALYLWLRYPDKYYV
+137 IAFYLWLRYPDKYYV

-162 VALGSDHSIV
+162 IALGSDHRII

-178 NIREWLTLYNEVT
+178 NIREWLALYNEVT

-197 PEVRSWETQDMT
+197 PEVRNWETQGMT
-209 AEHYPDP
+209 AVHYPDP
-216 EYRMLTTDFA
+216 EYRMLATDLA

-239 EQEWEPKDYDPGITV
+239 EQEWEPKDYNPGITV
-254 ANWVSLLADKEVYHE
+254 ENWVSLLANNEVYHE

-339 ADKGDDGVYTWK
+339 ANKEDDGVYIWK
-351 LRPELTEA
+351 LRPELAEA

-377 YTKKDFLEEVFISKA
+377 YTKKDFLEEVFISEA
-392 KYDTIC
+392 KYDEMY
-398 AILSRK
+398 AVLMRK
-404 KNIILQGAPGVGK
+404 QNIILQGAPGVGK
-417 TFTAKRLAYSI
+417 TFAAKRLAYSI
-428 MGEKDDKRIQ
+428 MGAKNDDHIQ

-453 GYKPKEDE
+453 GYRPAASGFVRTDGIFKRFCIDAADAPDE
-461 DGFRLQ
+461 KF
-467 PGLFKAFCETAE
+467 FF
-479 YEPDKPYFLIIDE
+479 IIDE

-508 IEAGY
+508 IEKDY
-513 RGQKVKLAYSKQE
+513 RGQAATLPYSGRS
-526 FSVPENLYI
+526 FTVPKNLYI

-555 RFSFIDME
+555 RFSFVDMK

-569 GFKAR
+569 GFKEYMNSKGSSTMKALV
-574 AKTYNNPA
+574 
-582 FDELIEVISGTD
+582 EEVKQ
-594 GLNAAIAG
+594 LNVDIKEK
-602 DPTLGNGFCIG
+602 LGKGFCIG

-618 LGDGETCSDEL
+618 FDEPCSDAL
-629 LRDIVNYDILPM
+629 LRNIVNFDILPM
-641 LQEYWFDDAKKYQ
+641 LAEYWFDDEEQY
-654 EWADKLHKAVNDGI
+654 EMWASRLNGVFENGSK
-668 E
+668 

>member
-6 KFDKL
+6 KFDNL
-11 VKEYQNY
+11 VKAYQNY
-18 FTNHKGENGESYWE
+18 FTNHKGKNGESYWE

-49 LDAQDLS
+49 LDAQNLS
-56 DMIKRSLNGVS
+56 DMIKHSLYGVS

-81 EGFAEREPETVRAM
+81 EDFAEREPETVRAM
-95 FKDLFDES
+95 FKNLFDEN

-116 SAELLER
+116 SADLLER

-162 VALGSDHSIV
+162 IALGSDHRII

-178 NIREWLTLYNEVT
+178 NIREWLALYNEVT

-197 PEVRSWETQDMT
+197 PEVRSWETQGMT

-216 EYRMLTTDFA
+216 EYRMLATDLA

-239 EQEWEPKDYDPGITV
+239 EQEWEPKDYNPGITV
-254 ANWVSLLADKEVYHE
+254 ENWVSLLANNEVYHE

-318 KLAEREDESIR
+318 KLAEREDESVR

-339 ADKGDDGVYTWK
+339 ADKDDDGVYIWK
-351 LRPELTEA
+351 LRPELAEA

-377 YTKKDFLEEVFISKA
+377 YTKKDFLEEVFISEA
-392 KYDTIC
+392 KYDEMY
-398 AILSRK
+398 AVLMRK
-404 KNIILQGAPGVGK
+404 QNIILQGAPGVGK
-417 TFTAKRLAYSI
+417 TFAAKRLAYSI
-428 MGEKDDKRIQ
+428 MGAKNDDHIQ

-453 GYKPKEDE
+453 GYRPAASGFVRTDGIFKRFCKDAADAPDE
-461 DGFRLQ
+461 KF
-467 PGLFKAFCETAE
+467 FF
-479 YEPDKPYFLIIDE
+479 IIDE

-508 IEAGY
+508 IEKDY
-513 RGQKVKLAYSKQE
+513 RGQAATLPYSSRS
-526 FSVPENLYI
+526 FTVPKNLYI

-555 RFSFIDME
+555 RFSFVDME

-569 GFKAR
+569 GFKE
-574 AKTYNNPA
+574 Y
-582 FDELIEVISGTD
+582 
-594 GLNAAIAG
+594 LNSKSSDTMKALVEEIKQLN
-602 DPTLGNGFCIG
+602 DDIKEKLGKGFCIG

-618 LGDGETCSDEL
+618 FDEPCSDAL
-629 LRDIVNYDILPM
+629 LKSIVNYDILPM
-641 LQEYWFDDAKKYQ
+641 LAEYWFDDEEQY
-654 EWADKLHKAVNDGI
+654 EMWASRLNGVFENGSK
-668 E
+668 

>member
-6 KFDKL
+6 KFDEL
-11 VKEYQNY
+11 VKKYQNY

-49 LDAQDLS
+49 LDTQNLS
-56 DMIKRSLNGVS
+56 DMIKRSLYGVS

-81 EGFAEREPETVRAM
+81 EDFAEREPDTVRAM

-116 SAELLER
+116 SADLLER

-162 VALGSDHSIV
+162 IALGSDHRII

-178 NIREWLTLYNEVT
+178 NIREWLALYNEVT

-197 PEVRSWETQDMT
+197 PVVRNWETQGMT
-209 AEHYPDP
+209 AVHYPDP
-216 EYRMLTTDFA
+216 EYRMLATDLA

-239 EQEWEPKDYDPGITV
+239 EQEWEPKDYNPGITV

-269 SAKTVIERLLDY
+269 SAKTVIERLVDY

-339 ADKGDDGVYTWK
+339 ADKEDDGVYIWK
-351 LRPELTEA
+351 LRPELAEA

-377 YTKKDFLEEVFISKA
+377 YTKKDFLEEVFISEA
-392 KYDTIC
+392 KYDELY
-398 AILSRK
+398 AVLMRK
-404 KNIILQGAPGVGK
+404 QNIILQGAPGVGK
-417 TFTAKRLAYSI
+417 TFAAKRLAYSI
-428 MGEKDDKRIQ
+428 MGAKNDDHIQ

-453 GYKPKEDE
+453 GYRPAASGFVRTDGIFKRFCIDAADAPDE
-461 DGFRLQ
+461 KF
-467 PGLFKAFCETAE
+467 FF
-479 YEPDKPYFLIIDE
+479 IIDE

-508 IEAGY
+508 IEKDY
-513 RGQKVKLAYSKQE
+513 RGQAATLPYSGRS
-526 FSVPENLYI
+526 FTVPKNLYI

-555 RFSFIDME
+555 RFSFVDME

-569 GFKAR
+569 GFKEYMNSKGSSTMKALV
-574 AKTYNNPA
+574 
-582 FDELIEVISGTD
+582 EEVKQ
-594 GLNAAIAG
+594 LNVDIKEK
-602 DPTLGNGFCIG
+602 LGKGFCIG

-618 LGDGETCSDEL
+618 FDEPCSDAL
-629 LRDIVNYDILPM
+629 LKNIVNYDILPM
-641 LQEYWFDDAKKYQ
+641 LAEYWFDDEEQY
-654 EWADKLHKAVNDGI
+654 EMWASRLNGVFENGSK
-668 E
+668 

>member
-6 KFDKL
+6 KFDNL

-49 LDAQDLS
+49 LDAQNLS
-56 DMIKRSLNGVS
+56 DMIKHSLYGVS

-81 EGFAEREPETVRAM
+81 EDFAEREPETVRAM
-95 FKDLFDES
+95 FKNLFDEN

-116 SAELLER
+116 SADLLER

-162 VALGSDHSIV
+162 IALGSDHRII

-178 NIREWLTLYNEVT
+178 NIREWLALYNEVT

-197 PEVRSWETQDMT
+197 PEVRSWETQGMT

-216 EYRMLTTDFA
+216 EYRMLATDLA

-239 EQEWEPKDYDPGITV
+239 EQEWEPKDYNPGITV
-254 ANWVSLLADKEVYHE
+254 ENWVSLLANNEVYHE

-303 NSIAFAKKVYEKTHC
+303 NSIAFAKKVYEKTRC

-339 ADKGDDGVYTWK
+339 ANKEDDGVYIWK
-351 LRPELTEA
+351 LRPELAEA

-377 YTKKDFLEEVFISKA
+377 YTKKDFLDEVFISES
-392 KYDTIC
+392 KYDEMY
-398 AILSRK
+398 AVLMRK
-404 KNIILQGAPGVGK
+404 QNIILQGAPGVGK
-417 TFTAKRLAYSI
+417 TFAAKRLAYSI
-428 MGEKDDKRIQ
+428 MGAKNDDHIQ

-453 GYKPKEDE
+453 GYRPAASGFVRTDGIFKRFCIDAADAPDE
-461 DGFRLQ
+461 KF
-467 PGLFKAFCETAE
+467 FF
-479 YEPDKPYFLIIDE
+479 IIDE

-508 IEAGY
+508 IEKDY
-513 RGQKVKLAYSKQE
+513 RGQPVTLPYSGRS
-526 FSVPENLYI
+526 FTVPKNLFI

-563 PGFDTD
+563 PGFDTK
-569 GFKAR
+569 GFKEYLSSKGNTTMGALVE
-574 AKTYNNPA
+574 KVE
-582 FDELIEVISGTD
+582 ELNEDIKQ
-594 GLNAAIAG
+594 
-602 DPTLGNGFCIG
+602 TLGKGFCIG

-618 LGDGETCSDEL
+618 FDEPCSDTL
-629 LRDIVNYDILPM
+629 LRSIVKYDILPM
-641 LQEYWFDDAKKYQ
+641 LAEYWFDDEEQY
-654 EWADKLHKAVNDGI
+654 ETWASHLNGVFNNGSK
-668 E
+668 

>member
-49 LDAQDLS
+49 LDTQNLS
-56 DMIKRSLNGVS
+56 DMIKRSLYGVS

-81 EGFAEREPETVRAM
+81 EDFAEREPDTVRAM

-116 SAELLER
+116 SADLLER

-162 VALGSDHSIV
+162 IALGSDHRII

-178 NIREWLTLYNEVT
+178 NIREWLALYNEVT

-197 PEVRSWETQDMT
+197 PEVRNWETQGMT
-209 AEHYPDP
+209 AVHYPDP
-216 EYRMLTTDFA
+216 EYRMLATDLA

-239 EQEWEPKDYDPGITV
+239 EQEWEPKDYNPGITV
-254 ANWVSLLADKEVYHE
+254 ENWVSLLANNEVYHE

-339 ADKGDDGVYTWK
+339 ANKEDDGVYIWK
-351 LRPELTEA
+351 LRPELAEA

-377 YTKKDFLEEVFISKA
+377 YTKKDFLEEVFISEA
-392 KYDTIC
+392 KYDEMY
-398 AILSRK
+398 AVLMRK
-404 KNIILQGAPGVGK
+404 QNIILQGAPGVGK
-417 TFTAKRLAYSI
+417 TFAAKRLAYSI
-428 MGEKDDKRIQ
+428 MGAKNDDHIQ

-453 GYKPKEDE
+453 GYRPAASGFVRTDGIFKRFCIDAADAPDE
-461 DGFRLQ
+461 KF
-467 PGLFKAFCETAE
+467 FF
-479 YEPDKPYFLIIDE
+479 IIDE

-508 IEAGY
+508 IEKDY
-513 RGQKVKLAYSKQE
+513 RGQAATLPYGGRS
-526 FSVPENLYI
+526 FTVPKNLYI

-555 RFSFIDME
+555 RFSFVDMK

-569 GFKAR
+569 GFKEYMNSKGSSTMKALV
-574 AKTYNNPA
+574 
-582 FDELIEVISGTD
+582 EEVKQ
-594 GLNAAIAG
+594 LNVDIKEK
-602 DPTLGNGFCIG
+602 LGKGFCIG

-618 LGDGETCSDEL
+618 FDEPCSDAL
-629 LRDIVNYDILPM
+629 LRNIVNFDILPM
-641 LQEYWFDDAKKYQ
+641 LAEYWFDDEEQY
-654 EWADKLHKAVNDGI
+654 EMWASRLNGVFENGSK
-668 E
+668 

>member
-11 VKEYQNY
+11 VKKYQNY

-49 LDAQDLS
+49 LDTQNLS
-56 DMIKRSLNGVS
+56 DMIKRSLYGVS

-81 EGFAEREPETVRAM
+81 EDFAEREPDTVRTM

-116 SAELLER
+116 SADLLER

-162 VALGSDHSIV
+162 IALGSDHRII

-178 NIREWLTLYNEVT
+178 NIREWLALYNEVT

-197 PEVRSWETQDMT
+197 PVVRNWETQGMT
-209 AEHYPDP
+209 AVHYPDP
-216 EYRMLTTDFA
+216 EYRMLATDLA

-239 EQEWEPKDYDPGITV
+239 EQEWEPKDYNPGITV

-269 SAKTVIERLLDY
+269 SAKTVIERLVDY

-339 ADKGDDGVYTWK
+339 ADKEDDGVYIWK
-351 LRPELTEA
+351 LRPELAEA

-377 YTKKDFLEEVFISKA
+377 YTKKDFLEEVFISEA
-392 KYDTIC
+392 KYDELY
-398 AILSRK
+398 AVLMRK
-404 KNIILQGAPGVGK
+404 QNIILQGAPGVGK
-417 TFTAKRLAYSI
+417 TFAAKRLAYSI
-428 MGEKDDKRIQ
+428 MGAKNDDHIQ

-453 GYKPKEDE
+453 GYRPAASGFVRTDGIFKRFCIDAADAPDE
-461 DGFRLQ
+461 KF
-467 PGLFKAFCETAE
+467 FF
-479 YEPDKPYFLIIDE
+479 IIDE

-508 IEAGY
+508 IEKDY
-513 RGQKVKLAYSKQE
+513 RGQAATLPYSGRS
-526 FSVPENLYI
+526 FTVPKNLYI

-555 RFSFIDME
+555 RFSFVDME

-569 GFKAR
+569 GFKEYMNSKGSSTMKALV
-574 AKTYNNPA
+574 
-582 FDELIEVISGTD
+582 EEVKQ
-594 GLNAAIAG
+594 LNVDIKEK
-602 DPTLGNGFCIG
+602 LGKGFCIG

-618 LGDGETCSDEL
+618 FDEPCSDAL
-629 LRDIVNYDILPM
+629 LKNIVNYDILPM
-641 LQEYWFDDAKKYQ
+641 LAEYWFDDEEQY
-654 EWADKLHKAVNDGI
+654 EMWASRLNGVFENGSK
-668 E
+668 

>member
-18 FTNHKGENGESYWE
+18 FTNHKGKNGESYWE

-49 LDAQDLS
+49 LDTQNLS
-56 DMIKRSLNGVS
+56 DMIKRSLYGVS

-81 EGFAEREPETVRAM
+81 EDFAEREPDTVRAM

-116 SAELLER
+116 SADLLER

-162 VALGSDHSIV
+162 IALGSDHRII

-178 NIREWLTLYNEVT
+178 NIREWLALYNEVT

-197 PEVRSWETQDMT
+197 PEVRNWETQGMT
-209 AEHYPDP
+209 AVHYPDP
-216 EYRMLTTDFA
+216 EYRMLATDLA

-239 EQEWEPKDYDPGITV
+239 EQEWEPKDYNPGITV
-254 ANWVSLLADKEVYHE
+254 ENWVSLLANNEVYHE

-339 ADKGDDGVYTWK
+339 ANKEDDGVYIWK
-351 LRPELTEA
+351 LRPELAEA

-377 YTKKDFLEEVFISKA
+377 YTKKDFLEEVFISEA
-392 KYDTIC
+392 KYDEMY
-398 AILSRK
+398 AVLMRK
-404 KNIILQGAPGVGK
+404 QNIILQGAPGVGK
-417 TFTAKRLAYSI
+417 TFAAKRLAYSI
-428 MGEKDDKRIQ
+428 MGQKNEDHIE
-438 FVQFHQNYSY
+438 FLQFHQNYAY

-453 GYKPKEDE
+453 GYKPAATGFILQDGIFKRFCKEAADAPDE
-461 DGFRLQ
+461 KF
-467 PGLFKAFCETAE
+467 FF
-479 YEPDKPYFLIIDE
+479 IIDE

-508 IEAGY
+508 IEKDY
-513 RGQKVKLAYSKQE
+513 RGQPVTLPYSGRS
-526 FSVPENLYI
+526 FTVPKNLFI

-563 PGFDTD
+563 PGFDTK
-569 GFKAR
+569 GFKEYLSSKGNTTMGALVE
-574 AKTYNNPA
+574 KVE
-582 FDELIEVISGTD
+582 ELNEDIKQ
-594 GLNAAIAG
+594 
-602 DPTLGNGFCIG
+602 TLGKGFCIG

-618 LGDGETCSDEL
+618 FDEPCSDTL
-629 LRDIVNYDILPM
+629 LRSIVKYDILPM
-641 LQEYWFDDAKKYQ
+641 LAEYWFDDEEQY
-654 EWADKLHKAVNDGI
+654 ETWASRLNGVFNNGSK
-668 E
+668 

>member
-49 LDAQDLS
+49 LDTQNLS
-56 DMIKRSLNGVS
+56 DMIKRSLYGVS

-81 EGFAEREPETVRAM
+81 EDFAEREPDTVRAM

-116 SAELLER
+116 SADLLER

-162 VALGSDHSIV
+162 IALGSDHRII

-178 NIREWLTLYNEVT
+178 NIREWLALYNEVT

-197 PEVRSWETQDMT
+197 PEVRNWETQGMT
-209 AEHYPDP
+209 AVHYPDP
-216 EYRMLTTDFA
+216 EYRMLATDLA

-239 EQEWEPKDYDPGITV
+239 EQEWEPKDYNPGITV

-269 SAKTVIERLLDY
+269 SAKTVIERLVDY

-339 ADKGDDGVYTWK
+339 ADKEDDGVYIWK
-351 LRPELTEA
+351 LRPELAEA

-377 YTKKDFLEEVFISKA
+377 YTKKDFLEEVFISEA
-392 KYDTIC
+392 KYDELY
-398 AILSRK
+398 AVLMRK
-404 KNIILQGAPGVGK
+404 QNIILQGAPGVGK
-417 TFTAKRLAYSI
+417 TFAAKRLAYSI
-428 MGEKDDKRIQ
+428 MGQKNEDHIE
-438 FVQFHQNYSY
+438 FLQFHQNYAY

-453 GYKPKEDE
+453 GYKPAATGFILQDGIFKRFCKEAADAPDE
-461 DGFRLQ
+461 KF
-467 PGLFKAFCETAE
+467 FF
-479 YEPDKPYFLIIDE
+479 IIDE

-508 IEAGY
+508 IEKDY
-513 RGQKVKLAYSKQE
+513 RGQAATLPYSGRS
-526 FSVPENLYI
+526 FTVPKNLYI

-555 RFSFIDME
+555 RFSFVDME
-563 PGFDTD
+563 PGFDTK
-569 GFKAR
+569 GFKEYLSSKGNTTMGALVE
-574 AKTYNNPA
+574 KVE
-582 FDELIEVISGTD
+582 ELNEDIKQ
-594 GLNAAIAG
+594 
-602 DPTLGNGFCIG
+602 TLGKGFCIG

-618 LGDGETCSDEL
+618 FDEPCSDTL
-629 LRDIVNYDILPM
+629 LRSIVKYDILPM
-641 LQEYWFDDAKKYQ
+641 LAEYWFDDEEQY
-654 EWADKLHKAVNDGI
+654 ETWASRLNGVFNNGSK
-668 E
+668 

>member
-49 LDAQDLS
+49 LDTQNLS
-56 DMIKRSLNGVS
+56 DMIKRSLYGVS

-81 EGFAEREPETVRAM
+81 EDFAEREPDTVRAM

-116 SAELLER
+116 SADLLER

-162 VALGSDHSIV
+162 IALGSDHRII

-178 NIREWLTLYNEVT
+178 NIREWLALYNEVT

-197 PEVRSWETQDMT
+197 PVVRNWETQGMT
-209 AEHYPDP
+209 AVHYPDP
-216 EYRMLTTDFA
+216 EYRMLATDLA

-239 EQEWEPKDYDPGITV
+239 EQEWEPKDYNPGITV

-269 SAKTVIERLLDY
+269 SAKTVIERLVDY

-339 ADKGDDGVYTWK
+339 ADKEDDGVYIWK
-351 LRPELTEA
+351 LRPELAEA

-377 YTKKDFLEEVFISKA
+377 YTKKDFLEEVFISEA
-392 KYDTIC
+392 KYDELY
-398 AILSRK
+398 AVLMRK
-404 KNIILQGAPGVGK
+404 QNIILQGAPGVGK
-417 TFTAKRLAYSI
+417 TFAAKRLAYSI
-428 MGEKDDKRIQ
+428 MGAKNDDHIQ

-453 GYKPKEDE
+453 GYRPAASGFVRTDGIFKRFCIDAADAPDE
-461 DGFRLQ
+461 KF
-467 PGLFKAFCETAE
+467 FF
-479 YEPDKPYFLIIDE
+479 IIDE

-508 IEAGY
+508 IEKDY
-513 RGQKVKLAYSKQE
+513 RGQAATLPYSGRS
-526 FSVPENLYI
+526 FTVPKNLYI

-555 RFSFIDME
+555 RFSFVDME

-569 GFKAR
+569 GFKEYMNSKGSSTMKALV
-574 AKTYNNPA
+574 
-582 FDELIEVISGTD
+582 EEVKQ
-594 GLNAAIAG
+594 LNVDIKEK
-602 DPTLGNGFCIG
+602 LGKGFCIG

-618 LGDGETCSDEL
+618 FDEPCSDAL
-629 LRDIVNYDILPM
+629 LKNIVNYDILPM
-641 LQEYWFDDAKKYQ
+641 LAEYWFDDEEQY
-654 EWADKLHKAVNDGI
+654 EMWASRLNGVFENGSK
-668 E
+668 

>member
-18 FTNHKGENGESYWE
+18 FINHKGENGESYWE

-49 LDAQDLS
+49 LDTQNLS
-56 DMIKRSLNGVS
+56 DMIKRSLYGVS

-81 EGFAEREPETVRAM
+81 EDFAEREPDTVRAM

-116 SAELLER
+116 SADLLER

-162 VALGSDHSIV
+162 IALGSDHRII

-178 NIREWLTLYNEVT
+178 NIREWLALYNEVT

-197 PEVRSWETQDMT
+197 PEVRNWETQGMT
-209 AEHYPDP
+209 AVHYPDP
-216 EYRMLTTDFA
+216 EYRMLATDLA

-239 EQEWEPKDYDPGITV
+239 EQEWEPKDYNPGITV
-254 ANWVSLLADKEVYHE
+254 ENWVSLLANKEVYHE

-318 KLAEREDESIR
+318 KLAEREDESVR

-339 ADKGDDGVYTWK
+339 ADKDDDGVYIWK
-351 LRPELTEA
+351 LRPELAEA

-377 YTKKDFLEEVFISKA
+377 YTKKDFLEEVFISEA
-392 KYDTIC
+392 KYDEMY
-398 AILSRK
+398 AVLMRK
-404 KNIILQGAPGVGK
+404 QNIILQGAPGVGK
-417 TFTAKRLAYSI
+417 TFAAKRLAYSI
-428 MGEKDDKRIQ
+428 MGAKNDDHIQ
-438 FVQFHQNYSY
+438 FVQFHQNYNY

-453 GYKPKEDE
+453 GYRPAASGFVRTDGIFKRFCIDAADAPDE
-461 DGFRLQ
+461 KF
-467 PGLFKAFCETAE
+467 FF
-479 YEPDKPYFLIIDE
+479 IIDE

-508 IEAGY
+508 IEKDY
-513 RGQKVKLAYSKQE
+513 RGQAATLPYSGRS
-526 FSVPENLYI
+526 FTVPKNLYI

-555 RFSFIDME
+555 RFSFVDME

-569 GFKAR
+569 GFKEYMSSKGSSTMKALV
-574 AKTYNNPA
+574 
-582 FDELIEVISGTD
+582 EEVKQ
-594 GLNAAIAG
+594 LNVDIKEK
-602 DPTLGNGFCIG
+602 LGKGFCIG
-613 HSYFV
+613 NSYFV
-618 LGDGETCSDEL
+618 FDEPCSDAL
-629 LRDIVNYDILPM
+629 LKNIVNYDILPM
-641 LQEYWFDDAKKYQ
+641 LAEYWFDDEEQYDM
-654 EWADKLHKAVNDGI
+654 WASRLNGVFENGSK
-668 E
+668 

>member
-56 DMIKRSLNGVS
+56 DMIKRSLHAVS

-81 EGFAEREPETVRAM
+81 EDFAEREPDTVRAM

-116 SAELLER
+116 SADLLER

-162 VALGSDHSIV
+162 IALGSDHRII

-178 NIREWLTLYNEVT
+178 NIREWLALYNEVT

-197 PEVRSWETQDMT
+197 PEVRNWETQGMT
-209 AEHYPDP
+209 AVHYPDP
-216 EYRMLTTDFA
+216 EYRMLATDLA

-239 EQEWEPKDYDPGITV
+239 EQEWEPKDYNPGITV
-254 ANWVSLLADKEVYHE
+254 ENWVSLLANKEVYHE

-318 KLAEREDESIR
+318 KLAEREDESVR

-339 ADKGDDGVYTWK
+339 ADKDDDGVYIWK
-351 LRPELTEA
+351 LRPELAEA

-377 YTKKDFLEEVFISKA
+377 YTKKDFLEEVFISEA
-392 KYDTIC
+392 KYDEMY
-398 AILSRK
+398 AVLMRK
-404 KNIILQGAPGVGK
+404 QNIILQGAPGVGK
-417 TFTAKRLAYSI
+417 TFAAKRLAYSI
-428 MGEKDDKRIQ
+428 MGAKNDDHIQ

-453 GYKPKEDE
+453 GYRPAASGFVRTDGIFKRFCIDAADAPDE
-461 DGFRLQ
+461 KF
-467 PGLFKAFCETAE
+467 FF
-479 YEPDKPYFLIIDE
+479 IIDE

-508 IEAGY
+508 IEKDY
-513 RGQKVKLAYSKQE
+513 RGQAATLPYSGRS
-526 FSVPENLYI
+526 FAVPKNLYI

-555 RFSFIDME
+555 RFSFVDME

-569 GFKAR
+569 GFKEYMSSKGSSTMKALV
-574 AKTYNNPA
+574 
-582 FDELIEVISGTD
+582 EEVKQ
-594 GLNAAIAG
+594 LNVDIKEK
-602 DPTLGNGFCIG
+602 LGKGFCIG

-618 LGDGETCSDEL
+618 FDEPCSDAL
-629 LRDIVNYDILPM
+629 LKNIVNYDILPM
-641 LQEYWFDDAKKYQ
+641 LAEYWFDDEEQYDM
-654 EWADKLHKAVNDGI
+654 WASRLNGVFENGSK
-668 E
+668 

>member
-49 LDAQDLS
+49 LDTQNLS
-56 DMIKRSLNGVS
+56 DMIKRSLYGVS

-81 EGFAEREPETVRAM
+81 EDFAEREPDTVRAM

-116 SAELLER
+116 SADLLER

-162 VALGSDHSIV
+162 IALGSDHRII

-178 NIREWLTLYNEVT
+178 NIREWLALYNEVT

-197 PEVRSWETQDMT
+197 PEVRNWETQGMT
-209 AEHYPDP
+209 AVHYPDP
-216 EYRMLTTDFA
+216 EYRMLATDLA

-239 EQEWEPKDYDPGITV
+239 EQEWEPKDYNPGITV
-254 ANWVSLLADKEVYHE
+254 ENWVSLLANNEVYHE

-339 ADKGDDGVYTWK
+339 ANKEDDGVYIWK
-351 LRPELTEA
+351 LRPELAEA
-359 LKIVNGE
+359 LKIVNGK

-377 YTKKDFLEEVFISKA
+377 YTKKDFLEEVFISEA
-392 KYDTIC
+392 KYDEMY
-398 AILSRK
+398 AVLMRK
-404 KNIILQGAPGVGK
+404 QNIILQGAPGVGK
-417 TFTAKRLAYSI
+417 TFAAKRLAYSI
-428 MGEKDDKRIQ
+428 MGQKNEDHIE
-438 FVQFHQNYSY
+438 FLQFHQNYAY

-453 GYKPKEDE
+453 GYKPAATGFILQDGIFKRFCKEAADAPDE
-461 DGFRLQ
+461 KF
-467 PGLFKAFCETAE
+467 FF
-479 YEPDKPYFLIIDE
+479 IIDE

-508 IEAGY
+508 IEKDY
-513 RGQKVKLAYSKQE
+513 RGQPVTLPYSGRS
-526 FSVPENLYI
+526 FTVPKNLFI

-563 PGFDTD
+563 PGFDTK
-569 GFKAR
+569 GFKEYLSSKGNTTMGALVE
-574 AKTYNNPA
+574 KVE
-582 FDELIEVISGTD
+582 ELNEDIKQ
-594 GLNAAIAG
+594 
-602 DPTLGNGFCIG
+602 TLGKGFCIG

-618 LGDGETCSDEL
+618 FDEPCSDTL
-629 LRDIVNYDILPM
+629 LRSIVKYDILPM
-641 LQEYWFDDAKKYQ
+641 LAEYWFDDEEQY
-654 EWADKLHKAVNDGI
+654 ETWASRLNGVFNNGSK
-668 E
+668 

>member
-6 KFDKL
+6 KFDNL

-49 LDAQDLS
+49 IEAQDLS
-56 DMIKRSLNGVS
+56 DMIKRSLSGVS

-81 EGFAEREPETVRAM
+81 EDFAEREPDTVRVM

-103 KDIVERFHSFKQK
+103 KDIIERFHSFKQK
-116 SAELLER
+116 SADLLER

-137 IALYLWLRYPDKYYV
+137 IALYLWLAYPEKYYV

-162 VALGSDHSIV
+162 IALGSDHRII

-178 NIREWLTLYNEVT
+178 NIREWLALYNEVT

-197 PEVRSWETQDMT
+197 PEVRSWETQGMT
-209 AEHYPDP
+209 AEHYSDP
-216 EYRMLTTDFA
+216 EYRMLATDLA

-239 EQEWEPKDYDPGITV
+239 EQEWEPKDYNPGITV

-269 SAKTVIERLLDY
+269 SAKTVIERLEDY

-339 ADKGDDGVYTWK
+339 ADKEDDGVYIWK
-351 LRPELTEA
+351 LRPELAEA

-377 YTKKDFLEEVFISKA
+377 YTKKDFLEEVFISEA
-392 KYDTIC
+392 KYDELY
-398 AILSRK
+398 AVLMRK
-404 KNIILQGAPGVGK
+404 QNIILQGAPGVGK
-417 TFTAKRLAYSI
+417 TFAAKRLAYSI
-428 MGEKDDKRIQ
+428 MGQKNADHIE
-438 FVQFHQNYSY
+438 FLQFHQNYAY

-453 GYKPKEDE
+453 GYKPAATGFILQDGIFKRFCKEAADAPDE
-461 DGFRLQ
+461 KF
-467 PGLFKAFCETAE
+467 FF
-479 YEPDKPYFLIIDE
+479 IIDE

-508 IEAGY
+508 IEKDY
-513 RGQKVKLAYSKQE
+513 RGQAATLPYSGRS
-526 FSVPENLYI
+526 FTVPKNLYI

-555 RFSFIDME
+555 RFSFVDME

-569 GFKAR
+569 GFKE
-574 AKTYNNPA
+574 Y
-582 FDELIEVISGTD
+582 
-594 GLNAAIAG
+594 LNSKSSDTMKALVEEIKQLN
-602 DPTLGNGFCIG
+602 DDIKEKLGKGFCIG

-618 LGDGETCSDEL
+618 FDEPCSDAL
-629 LRDIVNYDILPM
+629 LKSIVSYDILPM
-641 LQEYWFDDAKKYQ
+641 LAEYWFDDEEQY
-654 EWADKLHKAVNDGI
+654 EMWASRLNGVFENGSK
-668 E
+668 

>member
-49 LDAQDLS
+49 LDTQNLS
-56 DMIKRSLNGVS
+56 DMIKRSLYGVS

-81 EGFAEREPETVRAM
+81 EDFAEREPDTVRAM

-116 SAELLER
+116 SADLLER

-162 VALGSDHSIV
+162 IALGSDHRII

-178 NIREWLTLYNEVT
+178 NIREWLALYNEVT

-197 PEVRSWETQDMT
+197 PEVRNWETQGMT
-209 AEHYPDP
+209 AVHYPDP
-216 EYRMLTTDFA
+216 EYRVLATDLA

-239 EQEWEPKDYDPGITV
+239 EQEWEPKDYNPGITV
-254 ANWVSLLADKEVYHE
+254 ENWVSLLANNEVYHE

-339 ADKGDDGVYTWK
+339 ANKEDDGVYIWK
-351 LRPELTEA
+351 LRPELAEA

-377 YTKKDFLEEVFISKA
+377 YTKKDFLDEVFISEA
-392 KYDTIC
+392 KYDEMY
-398 AILSRK
+398 AVLMRK
-404 KNIILQGAPGVGK
+404 QNIILQGAPGVGK
-417 TFTAKRLAYSI
+417 TFAAKRLAYSI
-428 MGEKDDKRIQ
+428 MGAKNDDHIQ

-453 GYKPKEDE
+453 GYRPAASGFVRTDGIFKRFCIDAADAPDE
-461 DGFRLQ
+461 KF
-467 PGLFKAFCETAE
+467 FF
-479 YEPDKPYFLIIDE
+479 IIDE

-508 IEAGY
+508 IEQDY
-513 RGQKVKLAYSKQE
+513 RGQAATLPYSGRS
-526 FSVPENLYI
+526 FTVPKNLYI

-555 RFSFIDME
+555 RFSFVDME

-569 GFKAR
+569 GFKEYMSSKGSSTMKALV
-574 AKTYNNPA
+574 
-582 FDELIEVISGTD
+582 EEVKQ
-594 GLNAAIAG
+594 LNVDIKEK
-602 DPTLGNGFCIG
+602 LGKGFCIG

-618 LGDGETCSDEL
+618 FDEPCSDAL
-629 LRDIVNYDILPM
+629 LKNIVNYDILPM
-641 LQEYWFDDAKKYQ
+641 LAEYWFDDEEQY
-654 EWADKLHKAVNDGI
+654 EMWASRLNGVFENGSK
-668 E
+668 

>member
-49 LDAQDLS
+49 LDTQNLS
-56 DMIKRSLNGVS
+56 DMIKRSLYGVS

-81 EGFAEREPETVRAM
+81 EDFAEREPDTVRAM

-116 SAELLER
+116 SADLLER

-162 VALGSDHSIV
+162 IALGSDHRII

-178 NIREWLTLYNEVT
+178 NIREWLALYNEVT

-197 PEVRSWETQDMT
+197 PVVRNWETQGMT
-209 AEHYPDP
+209 AVHYPDP
-216 EYRMLTTDFA
+216 EYRMLATDLA

-239 EQEWEPKDYDPGITV
+239 EQEWEPKDYNPGITV

-269 SAKTVIERLLDY
+269 SAKTVIERLVDY

-339 ADKGDDGVYTWK
+339 ADKEDDGVYIWK
-351 LRPELTEA
+351 LRPELAEA

-377 YTKKDFLEEVFISKA
+377 YTKKDFLEEVFISEA
-392 KYDTIC
+392 KYDELY
-398 AILSRK
+398 AVLMRK
-404 KNIILQGAPGVGK
+404 QNIILQGAPGVGK
-417 TFTAKRLAYSI
+417 TFAAKRLAYSI
-428 MGEKDDKRIQ
+428 MGAKNDDHIQ

-453 GYKPKEDE
+453 GYRPAASGFVRTDGIFKRFCIDAADAPDE
-461 DGFRLQ
+461 KF
-467 PGLFKAFCETAE
+467 FF
-479 YEPDKPYFLIIDE
+479 IIDE

-502 GELLML
+502 GELLRL
-508 IEAGY
+508 IEKDY
-513 RGQKVKLAYSKQE
+513 RGQAATLPYSGRS
-526 FSVPENLYI
+526 FTVPKNLYI

-555 RFSFIDME
+555 RFSFVDME

-569 GFKAR
+569 GFKEYMNSKGSSTMKALV
-574 AKTYNNPA
+574 
-582 FDELIEVISGTD
+582 EEVKQ
-594 GLNAAIAG
+594 LNVDIKEK
-602 DPTLGNGFCIG
+602 LGKGFCIG

-618 LGDGETCSDEL
+618 FDEPCSDAL
-629 LRDIVNYDILPM
+629 LKNIVNYDILPM
-641 LQEYWFDDAKKYQ
+641 LAEYWFDDEEQY
-654 EWADKLHKAVNDGI
+654 EMWASRLNGVFENGSK
-668 E
+668 